1 MLTSAQHVMVLYSWQ
16 QMQSMKSVDLIGHI
30 RGDNSTVAVWP
41 DPPSA
46 KGVAC
51 VTRWSCLVLMP
62 FLPCQASHISWLHHS
77 GMGSP
82 PLYWRST
89 CSDAPSV
96 STSCNLWD
104 GGKRDA
110 LLTWWVTR
118 LAYVCTRLHMGHSP
132 YTDAYGPHTSS
143 CIQNH
148 PKSSKIIHNHPK
160 SSLDLTSK
168 KSMLSLMCHLLKCLP
183 PGSRFLIGKK
193 CAWLLDCS
201 LLKRLI
207 TWFITGQRS
216 SCCRAC
222 FIYWFSQFRRL
233 PWFLDGLSRKALIT
247 WFNFDSI
254 LIQITSA
261 STRHL

>member
-1 MLTSAQHVMVLYSWQ
+1 MLQLSSCRRGTQLSNVAGNKMLTSANQVMAPWQ
-16 QMQSMKSVDLIGHI
+16 QMLSMKCMGLLITLSFC

-51 VTRWSCLVLMP
+51 KTRSCLVLMP

-110 LLTWWVTR
+110 LMTWWVTR

-148 PKSSKIIHNHPK
+148 PKSSKIIPRSDVQK
-160 SSLDLTSK
+160 EYVVIYVSPVEVFATRIKIFDRQ
-168 KSMLSLMCHLLKCLP
+168 KCV
-183 PGSRFLIGKK
+183 
-193 CAWLLDCS
+193 WLLDCS

-216 SCCRAC
+216 SCRCAC
-222 FIYWFSQFRRL
+222 FICWFS
-233 PWFLDGLSRKALIT
+233 
-247 WFNFDSI
+247 
-254 LIQITSA
+254 
-261 STRHL
+261 

>member
-1 MLTSAQHVMVLYSWQ
+1 MILSCVDAFLPSLSGLTYFLTTSQRDGESSSILDVYLQRCPECEHILQPLGWGKERRTHDVVSNTSGICLHTFTHGT
-16 QMQSMKSVDLIGHI
+16 QSIY
-30 RGDNSTVAVWP
+30 RCVWP
-41 DPPSA
+41 A
-46 KGVAC
+46 HF
-51 VTRWSCLVLMP
+51 LM
-62 FLPCQASHISWLHHS
+62 
-77 GMGSP
+77 
-82 PLYWRST
+82 
-89 CSDAPSV
+89 
-96 STSCNLWD
+96 
-104 GGKRDA
+104 
-110 LLTWWVTR
+110 
-118 LAYVCTRLHMGHSP
+118 
-132 YTDAYGPHTSS
+132 
-143 CIQNH
+143 H
-148 PKSSKIIHNHPK
+148 PKSSKIIPRSDIQK
-160 SSLDLTSK
+160 AYLVTYVSPVE
-168 KSMLSLMCHLLKCLP
+168 CLP

-233 PWFLDGLSRKALIT
+233 PWFLDWLSRKALIT